1 MGLEAPL
8 ALLGLLG
15 VLLPL
20 ILHRMRK
27 RELPRVV
34 LPTFALLTRALA
46 RSRQRQAFTDIWL
59 LVLRIALIAVAA
71 LALAV
76 PFLTKELTFGDG
88 QLANVVIVIDDS
100 LSMARTDAGATLIE
114 RARTRAVDVVRA
126 LPEGSEL
133 AIVLAGKPARVLFP
147 LARDLGSAERA
158 LIDAELP
165 AVRSN
170 DMSAALELALRQQH
184 RGLVTPQR
192 MLVLSDFARHAA
204 FERKLLPDSVTVS
217 FERVGSPPTKP
228 NLFIAQAQASV
239 DPARPTETSIA
250 VELRA
255 TSGAEPVQR
264 VDARVEVELQGKVA
278 HTQEV
283 SIERAGAEATL
294 RVPTPLPSQTLEA
307 RVRIVA
313 DDALAE
319 DNEVSVVLGHADAL
333 QLLLVNGDPHPAS
346 RADELFYASR
356 ALALLSENQL
366 AMRVQTVDPMS
377 FEHARLEDSD
387 VIVLANVAAP
397 GPGVA
402 EKLVEFVQAGGGLI
416 VAAGTRLDSAL
427 YNARLSALLPGHI
440 RGSAACN
447 DLQLTAADAHNFLPE
462 GMVGLRE
469 ARSQQRLLVDLFP
482 DATTL
487 LKYEDGAPALA
498 ARTAGDGRTLLLLA
512 SLDADYS
519 DLPLRPG
526 YLPLLAAMVREAA
539 GATAA
544 ARGRIAPGDTVTL
557 PGPKPGHLVELR
569 APNGK
574 RWRYSEPQKTD
585 PIRFD
590 ATDALGMFEVRTGAV
605 DDSAEPRLRAT
616 FVVDPPREESDL
628 TAGPVPQQASNDGK
642 GATTAAP
649 VSVHASLSPWLWLAV
664 FCLVALEGLIRARKR
679 WGERLSH

>member
-20 ILHRMRK
+20 ILHRMKK

-76 PFLTKELTFGDG
+76 PFLTKQLTFGDG

-100 LSMARTDAGATLIE
+100 LSMARVDGGTSLIE
-114 RARTRAVDVVRA
+114 QARTRALDVVRA

-133 AIVLAGKPARVLFP
+133 AVVLAGKPARVLVP
-147 LARDLGSAERA
+147 LARDLGSAQRTLRE
-158 LIDAELP
+158 AELP

-170 DMSAALELALRQQH
+170 DMTEALELALRQQH

-204 FERKLLPDSVTVS
+204 FESKTLPDTVVAS
-217 FERVGSPPTKP
+217 FERIGSPPAKP

-255 TSGAEPVQR
+255 TFGAQAPER

-278 HTQEV
+278 HTQAV
-283 SIERAGAEATL
+283 TIERAGAEATL

-319 DNEVSVVLGHADAL
+319 DNEMSVVLGHADAL
-333 QLLLVNGDPHPAS
+333 QLLLVNGDPHPSS

-397 GPGVA
+397 GPGAA
-402 EKLVEFVQAGGGLI
+402 ERLVEFVQAGGGLI
-416 VAAGTRLDSAL
+416 VAAGTRIDSAL

-440 RGSAACN
+440 RGSAGCR
-447 DLQLTAADAHNFLPE
+447 DLQLKAAADNNFLPE

-487 LKYEDGAPALA
+487 LQFEDDAPALA
-498 ARTAGDGRTLLLLA
+498 SRAAGDGRTLLLSA

-526 YLPLLAAMVREAA
+526 YLPLLAAMIREAA

-544 ARGRIAPGDTVTL
+544 ARGRIAPGDSVTL
-557 PGPKPGHLVELR
+557 PAPKPGHLVEVR
-569 APNGK
+569 GPNGK
-574 RWRYSEPQKTD
+574 AWRYTAPGQRD
-585 PIRFD
+585 VIRFA
-590 ATDALGMFEVRTGAV
+590 ATDALGMFEVRTGREG
-605 DDSAEPRLRAT
+605 DSAEPRLRAT

-628 TAGPVPQQASNDGK
+628 SAGPVPQQAANQEGGSA
-642 GATTAAP
+642 ATP
-649 VSVHASLSPWLWLAV
+649 VSVHASLSPWLWLIV
-664 FCLVALEGLIRARKR
+664 FCLVALEGVLRARKR

>member
-15 VLLPL
+15 VVLPL

-59 LVLRIALIAVAA
+59 LVLRIALIALAA

-76 PFLTKELTFGDG
+76 PFLTKQLTFGDG

-100 LSMARTDAGATLIE
+100 LSMARIDGGTSLIE
-114 RARTRAVDVVRA
+114 RARARALEVVRA

-133 AIVLAGKPARVLFP
+133 AVVLAGKPARVLLP
-147 LARDLGSAERA
+147 LARDLGGVQRA
-158 LIDAELP
+158 LSEAELP

-170 DMSAALELALRQQH
+170 DLSEALELALRQQH
-184 RGLVTPQR
+184 RGLVSPQR

-204 FERKLLPDSVTVS
+204 FESKALPESVAVS
-217 FERVGSPPTKP
+217 FERVGAAPSKP

-239 DPARPTETSIA
+239 DPAKPTETSIA

-255 TSGAEPVQR
+255 ALGAETVQR
-264 VDARVEVELQGKVA
+264 MDARVEVELQGKVTHA
-278 HTQEV
+278 QAV
-283 SIERAGAEATL
+283 SVERAGAQVTL
-294 RVPTPLPSQTLEA
+294 RAPTPLPSQTLEA

-319 DNEVSVVLGHADAL
+319 DNQVSVVLGHADAL
-333 QLLLVNGDPHPAS
+333 QLLLVNGDPHPSS
-346 RADELFYASR
+346 RADELFYVSR

-366 AMRVQTVDPMS
+366 SMRVQTVDPMS

-397 GPGVA
+397 GPGAA
-402 EKLVEFVQAGGGLI
+402 ERLSEFVQAGGGLI

-427 YNARLSALLPGHI
+427 YNARLSTLLPGHI
-440 RGSAACN
+440 RGSAASR
-447 DLQLTAADAHNFLPE
+447 DLQLAAAGESAFLPE

-469 ARSQQRLLVDLFP
+469 VRSQQRLLVDLFP
-482 DATTL
+482 DSETL
-487 LKYEDGAPALA
+487 LKFEDGAPALA
-498 ARTAGDGRTLLLLA
+498 ARAAGDGHTLLLA
-512 SLDADYS
+512 TSLDADYS

-526 YLPLLAAMVREAA
+526 YLPLLAAMIREAA

-544 ARGRIAPGDTVTL
+544 ARGRIAPGERVTL
-557 PGPKPGHLVELR
+557 PSPKPGHVVEVR
-569 APNGK
+569 GPNGK
-574 RWRYSEPQKTD
+574 RWRYNEPGQED
-585 PIRFD
+585 PIRFG
-590 ATDALGMFEVRTGAV
+590 ATDALGMFEVRTGR
-605 DDSAEPRLRAT
+605 DGDGAEPRLRAT
-616 FVVDPPREESDL
+616 FVVDPPRDESDL
-628 TAGPVPQQASNDGK
+628 SEGPVPEQ
-642 GATTAAP
+642 GANAAGGTKAAP

-664 FCLVALEGLIRARKR
+664 FCVVALEGMLRARKR
-679 WGERLSH
+679 WGEHLSH